1 MKEENINS
9 SVSKN
14 YSKLEK
20 NKNKPTENQ
29 DQLLDDLKDSLKS
42 TVSSTANLLEDL
54 ISNIETSVKD
64 ESIKIKARKIV
75 SDINEEFINILDN
88 TQNNILESVNAHL
101 GSSKE
106 EE

>member
-29 DQLLDDLKDSLKS
+29 AKLLDDLKDSLES
-42 TVSSTANLLEDL
+42 TVSSTSNLLEDL

-88 TQNNILESVNAHL
+88 TQNNILESESPHL